1 VTEISNNDQR
11 KALIMEARRVVT
23 GFDTDGKPAILAD
36 SAAPVVFG
44 SETVPEYQ
52 IAEIC
57 VIDHVPTALDA
68 VDVSGRPWGLEP
80 PGAGVV
86 CRIVTRPP
94 ESSGQNDLET
104 LLDEIGAGDG
114 RSESDGGQP
123 GQPGQHQTATIDII
137 VIISGELWLT
147 VGSQEVHLGPGD
159 SVVQGGVPHAWHN
172 RGTEACVM
180 VGVMIPAHGS

>member
-1 VTEISNNDQR
+1 MQRTGCRRGRTLCPWAASVSRKTSAPPLSFWLRRRPSMSPATPLPSMVAGLPCDDISNNDQR

-68 VDVSGRPWGLEP
+68 VDVSG
-80 PGAGVV
+80 
-86 CRIVTRPP
+86 
-94 ESSGQNDLET
+94 
-104 LLDEIGAGDG
+104 
-114 RSESDGGQP
+114 
-123 GQPGQHQTATIDII
+123 
-137 VIISGELWLT
+137 
-147 VGSQEVHLGPGD
+147 
-159 SVVQGGVPHAWHN
+159 
-172 RGTEACVM
+172 
-180 VGVMIPAHGS
+180 

>member
-1 VTEISNNDQR
+1 
-11 KALIMEARRVVT
+11 MEARRVVT
-23 GFDTDGKPAILAD
+23 GFDADGKPAILAD

-44 SETVPEYQ
+44 SKAIPEYQ

-57 VIDHVPTALDA
+57 VIDNVPTALDA

-94 ESSGQNDLET
+94 ESSGRDDLET
-104 LLDEIGAGDG
+104 LLDEVGAGDG
-114 RSESDGGQP
+114 RSGNGAGEAER
-123 GQPGQHQTATIDII
+123 PGQHQTATIDII
-137 VIISGELWLT
+137 IILSGVLWLT
-147 VGSQEVHLGPGD
+147 VGGQEVRLGPGD

-180 VGVMIPAHGS
+180 VGVMIPVLPAS